1 MPRYDDML
9 GDEQKHYEAVE
20 SFRKAAIGEPVII
33 RVDGV
38 TFSTFTGQ
46 RIDIDGVP
54 TRIVDKPYDDR
65 IAAAMD
71 AGTIAVVEEMKAI
84 IGYTQSDEATF
95 ILWDPEQPVEC
106 DGRFQMLATR
116 AAAIFTD
123 AFNVVARELIPDAF
137 ERGRARFDGRSHGL
151 PTLELAARNIDWR
164 ERDARRCAVS
174 MAAHNVFKQK
184 DLDGKSQEDRKE
196 MLAAVGIDFDSEYPE
211 RFRRGAFF
219 RRMKYERY
227 LTPEELARIPVER
240 RPTGPVM
247 RSSVRM
253 MEDVPPLVLI
263 DNLVDFVFFKED
275 PIVLDA
281 PFAASVSL

>member
-20 SFRKAAIGEPVII
+20 SFRKAAIGEPVIV
-33 RVDGV
+33 RVDGL
-38 TFSTFTGQ
+38 TFSAFTGQ
-46 RIDIDGVP
+46 RTNIDGVP
-54 TRIVDKPYDDR
+54 TAIVDKPYDDR
-65 IAAAMD
+65 IATAMD
-71 AGTIAVVEEMKAI
+71 AGTIAVVEEMKAV

-95 ILWDPEQPVEC
+95 ILWDSEQPVEC
-106 DGRFQMLATR
+106 DGRFQKIASR

-123 AFNVVARELIPDAF
+123 AFNEVARELMPEAF
-137 ERGRARFDGRSHGL
+137 ARGRARFDGRAHGV

-174 MAAHNVFKQK
+174 MAAHSVFKQK
-184 DLDGKSQEDRKE
+184 ALDGKSQEDRKD
-196 MLAAVGIDFDSEYPE
+196 MLAEIGVDFDADYPE

-219 RRMKYERY
+219 RRMKYERH
-227 LTPEELARIPVER
+227 LTPEDLARIPVDR
-240 RPTGPVM
+240 RPTGPVV

-253 MEDVPPLVLI
+253 LEGVPPLVLI
-263 DNLVDFVFFKED
+263 ENLVEFVFFKEE
-275 PIVLDA
+275 PIILDA